1 MAACASRVAGLL
13 VRLDARGVPAMG
25 RLLRR
30 VRKRGFWRRLLFFW
44 LVFDR

>member
-1 MAACASRVAGLL
+1 MAACASRMAGLPA
-13 VRLDARGVPAMG
+13 RLGARRVPAMG

-44 LVFDR
+44 AVSDR

>member
-1 MAACASRVAGLL
+1 MAACASRVAGLP
-13 VRLDARGVPAMG
+13 VRLEARGIPVMG

-44 LVFDR
+44 AVSDR